1 MLVLTRR
8 VDESIMVGDD
18 VKITVVA
25 VKGDHVRI
33 GVDAPKRVAI
43 HRLEVYEEIRRA
55 NLEASAASAAGSD
68 LDQLAKL
75 LPSRS
80 KPAQQTEPEDGG

>member
-8 VDESIMVGDD
+8 VDESIMIGDD
-18 VKITVVA
+18 VRVTVVA

-43 HRLEVYEEIRRA
+43 HRLEVYEEIKRA
-55 NLEASAASAAGSD
+55 NLEAATAAVARTD
-68 LDQLAKL
+68 LDQLATL
-75 LPSRS
+75 LPARA
-80 KPAQQTEPEDGG
+80 KREPGADS